1 MKNHTWQ
8 KLFSNASSQYT
19 GPTVICKVTV
29 SPSSPPFLFPHWW
42 QRPAACAQH
51 SVQLSW
57 LLYSTN
63 ALGTLVLTSVQSI
76 SPANSTNTHSH
87 TVANV
92 NQLCCFSAMLI
103 ITNTEHLGSMG
114 EIYANQIKSWESCR
128 AVAFILSR
136 IRLCTESTQ
145 VGIAKRPHLRTFY
158 VENYKLGCGLNMLQ
172 IRKFW
177 PKMSSEKENKN
188 NKQTNNKWN
197 AHVKPRRQKANQP
210 GFTRDCQPHH
220 IPGFISYTEYVSGVV
235 CQKHFDIFYFGV
247 PLPQ

>member
-1 MKNHTWQ
+1 MLISQLLISVLNFSSRTMYAKVSLNEKIRLMSMKNHTWQ

-114 EIYANQIKSWESCR
+114 EIYANQIKS
-128 AVAFILSR
+128 
-136 IRLCTESTQ
+136 
-145 VGIAKRPHLRTFY
+145 
-158 VENYKLGCGLNMLQ
+158 
-172 IRKFW
+172 
-177 PKMSSEKENKN
+177 
-188 NKQTNNKWN
+188 
-197 AHVKPRRQKANQP
+197 
-210 GFTRDCQPHH
+210 
-220 IPGFISYTEYVSGVV
+220 
-235 CQKHFDIFYFGV
+235 
-247 PLPQ
+247 